1 MQAHQRTDTLRLQ
14 HGFTLLE
21 LLVAIAVF
29 AIMAGIIQ
37 IGLVAILDARAGVDE
52 LTEDLKQLQRSMQ
65 VIERDLAHAVAR
77 PVRDAFGDSQPA
89 WLGGPGSGALFSL
102 TRAGWPNPTAA
113 RRSELQRVVYV
124 HDGDRLLRLSWI
136 HVDGAQPDRAQ
147 SAELLEGVEIIDVRF
162 MNIDGQWVT
171 DWPPPDS
178 IDNARLPRAVELVIE
193 HPRWGRMQRL
203 LKVGA

>member
-1 MQAHQRTDTLRLQ
+1 MRPRATNVAQRQ

-37 IGLVAILDARAGVDE
+37 IGLVAILDARAEVDA
-52 LTEDLKQLQRSMQ
+52 LSEDLKQLQRSLQM
-65 VIERDLAHAVAR
+65 IERDLAHAVDR
-77 PVRDAFGDSQPA
+77 PVRDAFGDPQPA
-89 WLGGPGSGALFSL
+89 WLGGPGWASLFTL

-113 RRSELQRVVYV
+113 RRSELQRVSYV
-124 HDGDRLLRLSWI
+124 HDGDRLLRLSWN

-147 SAELLEGVEIIDVRF
+147 SAELLDGVDTIEVRF
-162 MNIDGQWVT
+162 MNLDGQWVT

-178 IDNARLPRAVELVIE
+178 IDNAQLPRAVELIIE
-193 HPRWGRMQRL
+193 HPRWGRLQRL